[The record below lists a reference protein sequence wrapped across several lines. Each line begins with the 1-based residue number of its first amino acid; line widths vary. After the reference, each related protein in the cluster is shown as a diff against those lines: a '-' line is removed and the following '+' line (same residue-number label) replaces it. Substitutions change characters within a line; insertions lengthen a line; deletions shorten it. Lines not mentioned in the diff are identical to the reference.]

1 MKTNSEYWAD
11 RAEETQERL
20 TTKSIRQAEEQLK
33 VYYANSMRR
42 VISKFEDTYNHLLS
56 SVEQGREPTPA
67 DLYKLDK
74 YWQMQSQLKKEL
86 QRLGDRQAVLFSDSF
101 EEHFTEIYRALSLK
115 NDLYFRDTSKEK
127 ARQVL
132 AQIWCADGKSWS
144 QRIWDNTD
152 KLQQALNDKLIDCV
166 ITGRKSGEL
175 KQELI
180 NQFNVAYNRADN
192 IVRTELANI
201 QTQAAQQRYKDYGIT
216 EVELRV
222 GRDERT
228 CPICN
233 KLDGTRYSIYGKMP
247 VPVHPKC
254 RCCILPVIDSSF
266 SQGQTEKNN

>member
-11 RAEETQERL
+11 RTEETQERL
-20 TTKSIRQAEEQLK
+20 TTKSIRQTEKQLK
-33 VYYANSMRR
+33 TYYANSMRR
-42 VISKFEDTYNHLLS
+42 VIGKFEDTYNHLLLS
-56 SVEQGREPTPA
+56 IEQGREPTPA

-74 YWQMQSQLKKEL
+74 YWQMQNQLKREL
-86 QRLGDRQAVLFSDSF
+86 QSLGDMQAVLFSDSF
-101 EEHFTEIYRALSLK
+101 EEHFTEIYRALRLK
-115 NDLYFRDTSKEK
+115 NDLQFREVSKEK

-132 AQIWCADGKSWS
+132 TQIWCADGKSWS
-144 QRIWDNTD
+144 ERIWDNTD

-201 QTQAAQQRYKDYGIT
+201 QTQAARQRYKDYGIT

-222 GRDERT
+222 GKDERT

-233 KLDGTRYSIYGKMP
+233 KLDGTRYSINGKMP

>member
-11 RAEETQERL
+11 RTEETQERL
-20 TTKSIRQAEEQLK
+20 TTKSIRQTEEQLK
-33 VYYANSMRR
+33 TYYANSMRR
-42 VISKFEDTYNHLLS
+42 VISKFEDTYNHLLLS
-56 SVEQGREPTPA
+56 IEQGREPTPA

-74 YWQMQSQLKKEL
+74 YWQMQNQLKREL
-86 QRLGDRQAVLFSDSF
+86 QSLGDMQAVLFSDSF

-115 NDLYFRDTSKEK
+115 NDLQFREVSKEK

-132 AQIWCADGKSWS
+132 TQIWCADGKSWS
-144 QRIWDNTD
+144 ERIWDNTD

-201 QTQAAQQRYKDYGIT
+201 QTQAARQRYKDYGIT

-222 GRDERT
+222 GKDERT

-233 KLDGTRYSIYGKMP
+233 KLDGTRYSINGKMP